1 MDPSQERDRAL
12 IKQGLEKAAQERN
25 ISYDTAVSQVAQES
39 REHIQADNSS
49 GDNGGALVPQI
60 VSGGSDDSGHKVS
73 MGRARHRGDVFTLLT
88 AQ

>member
-25 ISYDTAVSQVAQES
+25 ISYDAAVSQVAQES
-39 REHIQADNSS
+39 REHIQADNIS

-60 VSGGSDDSGHKVS
+60 VSGGSVIVVIKFLWGEHGTGE
-73 MGRARHRGDVFTLLT
+73 MFLLF
-88 AQ
+88 